1 MENEKIAQ
9 LLFKLQ
15 MDDLKDADMLADYA
29 RKIMDYGDSPLS
41 QAMVNRAKARL
52 AQTAECQKTIDTV
65 MQRIKDEKAAAGQ
78 MYEGGGMYAEMLN
91 SYIEEWTEK
100 IHHKLE
106 AM

>member
-29 RKIMDYGDSPLS
+29 RKIMDYGDTPLG
-41 QAMVNRAKARL
+41 QAMINRAKARL
-52 AQTAECQKTIDTV
+52 TQTAECQKTIDNV
-65 MQRIKDEKAAAGQ
+65 MQRIKDEKSATGESYQ
-78 MYEGGGMYAEMLN
+78 DGGMYRDMLY

>member
-29 RKIMDYGDSPLS
+29 RKIMDYGDAPLS

-52 AQTAECQKTIDTV
+52 AQTAECQKTIDNV
-65 MQRIKDEKAAAGQ
+65 MQRIKDEKAAAGE
-78 MYEGGGMYAEMLN
+78 MYHDGGMYQDMLY

-100 IHHKLE
+100 IQHKLE